1 MNQFLKPHQ
10 AASLLGVHPNTLRN
24 WVTLGIVSERR
35 TPTNHR
41 LFDRKEIE
49 QLQTKINRKIEE

>member
-10 AASLLGVHPNTLRN
+10 AANMLGVHPNTLRN
-24 WVTLGIVSERR
+24 WVELGIITERR

-49 QLQTKINRKIEE
+49 QLQQKINQEKE

>member
-1 MNQFLKPHQ
+1 M
-10 AASLLGVHPNTLRN
+10 LGVHPNTLRN
-24 WVTLGIVSERR
+24 WVTLGIIAERR

-49 QLQTKINRKIEE
+49 QLQEQIQSETKE

>member
-10 AASLLGVHPNTLRN
+10 AAGMLGVHPNTLRN
-24 WVTLGIVSERR
+24 WVELGIITERR

-49 QLQTKINRKIEE
+49 QLQQKINREKE